1 MPSGL
6 TFPLPLSSRINGGN
20 VHLVSPPYLRPPRE
34 SPRSASSTPSIPPPF
49 PTSSSIL
56 SANPVMGDRVVQDL
70 LAELERAKQLA
81 REERRK
87 AGIAVDGEDEDEE
100 DYMGFVPLIEKL
112 GKMKVKD
119 SDSIDRFWVPTDSES
134 DDDEKFSPDEVKK
147 RLDEFEKKCK
157 RHSELFKNFAV
168 AVVGLEEDDED
179 FSETKEKDNILI
191 EKFSAIE
198 EKLEEKLAEL
208 DRAFERKAGS
218 WKRKLTIL
226 LRKEIP

>member
-87 AGIAVDGEDEDEE
+87 AGIALDGEDEDEE

-168 AVVGLEEDDED
+168 ADSSDKGLMGIIFWQGLIIITAHF
-179 FSETKEKDNILI
+179 FSLH
-191 EKFSAIE
+191 
-198 EKLEEKLAEL
+198 
-208 DRAFERKAGS
+208 
-218 WKRKLTIL
+218 
-226 LRKEIP
+226 

>member
-87 AGIAVDGEDEDEE
+87 AGIALDGEDEDEE

-168 AVVGLEEDDED
+168 ADSSDKGLMGIIFWQGLIIITAHFFMARLLSSWAIQRTVPQ
-179 FSETKEKDNILI
+179 FSCDL
-191 EKFSAIE
+191 
-198 EKLEEKLAEL
+198 
-208 DRAFERKAGS
+208 
-218 WKRKLTIL
+218 
-226 LRKEIP
+226 